1 MSRTWTTVDPDSGP
15 VCILRLDL
23 LDNPLV
29 LHACQDGV
37 EVSHGGEAELL
48 PWVDVMA
55 LRDFL
60 NVAWG
65 ERP

>member
-1 MSRTWTTVDPDSGP
+1 MSRAYAFISEGTLT
-15 VCILRLDL
+15 CILRLDL

-48 PWVDVMA
+48 PWEDVMA

>member
-1 MSRTWTTVDPDSGP
+1 MSQAYAFISEGTLT
-15 VCILRLDL
+15 CILRLDL

-48 PWVDVMA
+48 PWENVMA

-60 NVAWG
+60 NVAWR

>member
-1 MSRTWTTVDPDSGP
+1 MSQAYAFISEGTLT
-15 VCILRLDL
+15 CILRLDL

-37 EVSHGGEAELL
+37 EISHGGEAELL

-60 NVAWG
+60 NVAWR

>member
-29 LHACQDGV
+29 LHVGQDGV
-37 EVSHGGEAELL
+37 EVSHGGETCIL
-48 PWVDVMA
+48 PWGDIA
-55 LRDFL
+55 PLRDFL
-60 NVAWG
+60 NVAWR